1 MKMKNNSEIKVD
13 LSLYMDRFC
22 DKDIVFYKGRP
33 TFIYGRNGTGK
44 STITKAIESQ
54 YNADFDVRIFNDFE
68 NIAEN
73 KKLNAFTIGEE
84 NVEIQRD
91 IDKIDA
97 EIEKIEAEIENDP
110 AKYKNNKYASFLKAK
125 NDYEKLNIAVENFY
139 TESAKEITQK
149 CGLGR
154 NYNKNNFKDDIIKNP
169 KTLNVLE
176 FKDYMILLKE
186 DEKGLIP
193 YVEKPTYNLSGM
205 LSSVNEIIQQDVA
218 QSIVIQEL
226 SNNNVKQNFARDGM
240 RIHKPGDT
248 CAFCGGIVSE
258 ERWGKLLA
266 VFNEE
271 AKKTE
276 SRIQKGLELVISCI
290 GQIKGIKTIDPAL
303 FYASFQDNILNIN
316 KDINLKK
323 HEIENFLLL
332 LKEKLEEKQKSL
344 FTKLEPL
351 DVVIPDGFNTINK
364 AIKNITEKANLFTKN
379 IEMRK
384 NNAKTTIRMHYV
396 AKCLENYKYNEN
408 FDRLNILKAV
418 QDQKEKEV
426 NNIRDEIRGLK
437 LKKSQLLQKT
447 KNENNVVYKI
457 NNLLKQSGVMSFSLE
472 LVENNENQ
480 KGQYCVMGHD
490 GRLRNVDELSKGEI
504 NIVAFLYFIFK
515 LESDELSDKTKI
527 IVFDDPMTSNDDS
540 MQYLMT
546 TELQRIYSKYNNDYV
561 VILTH
566 NCHFYLKV
574 RKSQKKFYTKY
585 LNYYLHSNGI
595 KTTIKIINS
604 GNDDFHTSYEL
615 LWLEL
620 RFLYDEN
627 KPELMIACCRRICE
641 TFQVFNGITDF
652 YKETH
657 RNAKDLFD
665 INLHAIDDLSSNQ
678 NGKTKEEIINI
689 LKELFISNNA
699 EEHFNKYWC
708 DEINDSTEE

>member
-1 MKMKNNSEIKVD
+1 MKNNSEIKVD

-226 SNNNVKQNFARDGM
+226 SNNNVKQNFAREGM

-276 SRIQKGLELVISCI
+276 SRIQKGL
-290 GQIKGIKTIDPAL
+290 
-303 FYASFQDNILNIN
+303 
-316 KDINLKK
+316 
-323 HEIENFLLL
+323 
-332 LKEKLEEKQKSL
+332 
-344 FTKLEPL
+344 
-351 DVVIPDGFNTINK
+351 
-364 AIKNITEKANLFTKN
+364 
-379 IEMRK
+379 
-384 NNAKTTIRMHYV
+384 
-396 AKCLENYKYNEN
+396 
-408 FDRLNILKAV
+408 
-418 QDQKEKEV
+418 
-426 NNIRDEIRGLK
+426 
-437 LKKSQLLQKT
+437 
-447 KNENNVVYKI
+447 
-457 NNLLKQSGVMSFSLE
+457 
-472 LVENNENQ
+472 
-480 KGQYCVMGHD
+480 
-490 GRLRNVDELSKGEI
+490 
-504 NIVAFLYFIFK
+504 
-515 LESDELSDKTKI
+515 
-527 IVFDDPMTSNDDS
+527 
-540 MQYLMT
+540 
-546 TELQRIYSKYNNDYV
+546 
-561 VILTH
+561 
-566 NCHFYLKV
+566 
-574 RKSQKKFYTKY
+574 
-585 LNYYLHSNGI
+585 
-595 KTTIKIINS
+595 
-604 GNDDFHTSYEL
+604 
-615 LWLEL
+615 
-620 RFLYDEN
+620 
-627 KPELMIACCRRICE
+627 
-641 TFQVFNGITDF
+641 
-652 YKETH
+652 
-657 RNAKDLFD
+657 
-665 INLHAIDDLSSNQ
+665 
-678 NGKTKEEIINI
+678 
-689 LKELFISNNA
+689 
-699 EEHFNKYWC
+699 
-708 DEINDSTEE
+708 

>member
-1 MKMKNNSEIKVD
+1 MKMEYNSEIKVD
-13 LSLYMDRFC
+13 LSLYTDRFHN
-22 DKDIVFYKGRP
+22 KEITFYKGRP

-44 STITKAIESQ
+44 STITEAIESQ
-54 YNADFDVRIFNDFE
+54 YGTDFDVRIFNDFE

-73 KKLNAFTIGEE
+73 KKLNAFAIGEE
-84 NVEIQRD
+84 NVEIQHD
-91 IDKIDA
+91 IDGIDDEIRKL
-97 EIEKIEAEIENDP
+97 EIEIEDDSE
-110 AKYKNNKYASFLKAK
+110 KYKENKYANFKKAK

-139 TESAKEITQK
+139 TDSAKEITQK

-169 KTLNVLE
+169 KTLNTLE
-176 FKDYMILLKE
+176 FKDYETILKE
-186 DEKGLIP
+186 DEKGLVP
-193 YVEKPTYNLSGM
+193 YDKKPTYNLSGM
-205 LSSVNEIIQQDVA
+205 LSSVNEIIQQDIA
-218 QSIVIQEL
+218 QSIVIPEL
-226 SNNNVKQNFARDGM
+226 SNNNAKQNFAREGM

-276 SRIQKGLELVISCI
+276 SRIKNVLELVISCI
-290 GQIKGIKTIDPAL
+290 GRIKDVKTIDPTL

-316 KDINLKK
+316 KDITLKK

-344 FTKLEPL
+344 FTRIEPL
-351 DVVIPDGFNTINK
+351 NIAIPDGFNTINE

-379 IEMRK
+379 IEMKK
-384 NNAKTTIRMHYV
+384 NNAKTAIRMHYV

-408 FDRLNILKAV
+408 LDRLNILKNM

-426 NNIRDEIRGLK
+426 SGIRDKIRGLK
-437 LKKSQLLQKT
+437 LKKIQLLQKT
-447 KNENNVVYKI
+447 KNENNVVDKI

-472 LVENNENQ
+472 LVKNNENQ
-480 KGQYCVMGHD
+480 KGQYCVKGHD
-490 GRLRNVDELSKGEI
+490 GRLRNIDELSKGEI

-515 LESDELSDKTKI
+515 LEGDESGDKTKI

-546 TELQRIYSKYNNDYV
+546 TELQHIYSKNYNDYV
-561 VILTH
+561 IILTH

-585 LNYYLHSNGI
+585 LNYYLHSDGI
-595 KTTIKIINS
+595 KTTIKAISS
-604 GNDDFHTSYEL
+604 GSDDFHTSYEL

-620 RFLYDEN
+620 RFLYNED

-641 TFQVFNGITDF
+641 TFQVFNGIADF
-652 YKETH
+652 YKQTH

-689 LKELFISNNA
+689 LKELFMSNNA
-699 EEHFNKYWC
+699 EEHFNKYWYNT
-708 DEINDSTEE
+708 ENDSNEE